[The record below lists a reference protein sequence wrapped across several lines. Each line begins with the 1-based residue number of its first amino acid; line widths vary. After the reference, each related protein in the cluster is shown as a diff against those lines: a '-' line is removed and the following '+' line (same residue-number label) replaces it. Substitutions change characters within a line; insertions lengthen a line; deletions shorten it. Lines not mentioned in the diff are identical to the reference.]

1 MEKESGHYHYDP
13 YPTVSKQNTNSLKRD
28 TAKKKKEESSCCC
41 FNKKARRRRICI
53 LLFGYTLIGSV
64 IFLAIEGGST
74 YQHQILA
81 TTSLSPSLSS
91 GTKGLLNTSAELKA
105 KADEARAKTV
115 ENIWDITVSLNILY
129 RDNWTRLAAQEI
141 TRFQNELLK
150 SMAEE
155 MASQQP
161 VQVAKLG
168 GKQVQPDN
176 YEWTFAKAFLYS
188 LTVLTTIVTMG
199 YAMVGIP
206 LTLLY
211 LSSVGS
217 ILSRVARGVFSRA
230 LCCCLCSN
238 CGYCC
243 YDEKRMAEKEKRMKK
258 KRQQM
263 ELQQQLA
270 KDSSYR
276 KIFLNNYNL
285 GFHRPKKDQ
294 CRICVAFTKKDVKT
308 EEYEQHINKKD
319 IARNEKRKDKQQAGE
334 SEGRIVSINFDLQQV
349 LITPSDPTNNQLF
362 YKTRLSTY
370 NFTVYNV
377 VSKEGTCY
385 MWHESEGGRGSFEIA
400 SCLFQYFQSLP
411 DNAKEVRCFSDR
423 CGGQNLNQFVV
434 GMCIYAMNTLQLESI
449 DLKFLTCGHSEM
461 ECHSMHSAISTA
473 FKRVG
478 KAYWPGDWKTIAR
491 GLQEPFYVRSNSS
504 YSNSLHSPCRDAV
517 ASKEVDSFSGTDN
530 DSKTSMHGWSIL
542 APILLCLCTMFIYI
556 CFGTFVLYKMEG

>member
-1 MEKESGHYHYDP
+1 MEKDSGHYHYDP

-41 FNKKARRRRICI
+41 FSKKARRRSKAFLAGLATNLGICI

-91 GTKGLLNTSAELKA
+91 GSKGFLNTSAELKA

-188 LTVLTTIVTMG
+188 LTVLTTIGYGNIAPRTALGKAVTMG

-263 ELQQQLA
+263 ELQQQL
-270 KDSSYR
+270 
-276 KIFLNNYNL
+276 
-285 GFHRPKKDQ
+285 
-294 CRICVAFTKKDVKT
+294 
-308 EEYEQHINKKD
+308 
-319 IARNEKRKDKQQAGE
+319 
-334 SEGRIVSINFDLQQV
+334 
-349 LITPSDPTNNQLF
+349 
-362 YKTRLSTY
+362 
-370 NFTVYNV
+370 
-377 VSKEGTCY
+377 
-385 MWHESEGGRGSFEIA
+385 
-400 SCLFQYFQSLP
+400 
-411 DNAKEVRCFSDR
+411 
-423 CGGQNLNQFVV
+423 
-434 GMCIYAMNTLQLESI
+434 
-449 DLKFLTCGHSEM
+449 
-461 ECHSMHSAISTA
+461 
-473 FKRVG
+473 
-478 KAYWPGDWKTIAR
+478 

-504 YSNSLHSPCRDAV
+504 YSNSLHSPCRDGV

-556 CFGTFVLYKMEG
+556 CFGTFVLYKMEGWPLLDGFYFCFMSLTTIGFGDMTPGAASLLPHSSVVVPGTGGDSGTVWFVAIYIMSGMALTAMCFNVVHDEIVHRLKHQAKSMPKLSSGSFPDELSMGDPFAMPS